1 MITGKRIHEYLGIRS
16 DDDSLG
22 VYVGF
27 QEIDGRHA
35 KTKIGRSKNAA
46 AIQRGRQ
53 QGGANWWFY
62 SYFLL
67 PTLLDTRLVDRALKR
82 KFASH
87 NIEKTEQSQTELY
100 YWSPLDATNE
110 LEDLLRSMGYEIRDL
125 VEEILE
131 NDAHKEAGQ

>member
-27 QEIDGRHA
+27 QEIDGLHA

-67 PTLLDTRLVDRALKR
+67 PTLEDTRLVDREMKR
-82 KFASH
+82 QFKSQ
-87 NIEKTEQSQTELY
+87 NIKKTEQNQTELY
-100 YWSPLDATNE
+100 YLSPLDATNK
-110 LEDLLRSMGYEIRDL
+110 LEDLLRSMGYEIRNL
-125 VEEILE
+125 VEEIINLKI
-131 NDAHKEAGQ
+131 N

>member
-1 MITGKRIHEYLGIRS
+1 MITGKRIHEYLGIAS
-16 DDDSLG
+16 GQDSTG

-27 QEIDGRHA
+27 QEIDGLHA
-35 KTKIGRSKNAA
+35 KTKLGRSKNAA

-67 PTLLDTRLVDRALKR
+67 PSNEDTWVVDREMKR
-82 KFASH
+82 QFKSQ
-87 NIEKTEQSQTELY
+87 NIEKTLQNQTELY
-100 YWSPLDATNE
+100 YLSPLDATNE

>member
-1 MITGKRIHEYLGIRS
+1 MITGKRIHKYLGISS

-27 QEIDGRHA
+27 QEIDGLHA

-67 PTLLDTRLVDRALKR
+67 PTLEDTRKVDRVMK
-82 KFASH
+82 KQFKPH
-87 NIEKTEQSQTELY
+87 NCKKTEQNQTELY
-100 YWSPLDATNE
+100 YWSPEQATNE

-125 VEEILE
+125 VEEIL
-131 NDAHKEAGQ
+131 NVDAYKEAGQ